1 MGHLPSSGREDGEV
15 AEILLSTGNALLPP
29 GFRDRLPPAAEA
41 ASQLV
46 RAVVDAFAA
55 RGYERVSPPLV
66 EHEASLTSWL
76 GKPLGGALFRSSDP
90 ATGEALALR
99 PDITGQIARIAATR
113 LAAAPRPLRL
123 AYAGPVLRGRA
134 GQLSPERELTQAGAE
149 LIGTDGEPAL
159 AELIATALDALSEA
173 GVGELSVDLTT
184 PELVPALAAGDWPVA
199 DLDGLLMALDGKD
212 WGALCDG
219 GREPYRALLDLAG
232 PAEAALPKLKQ
243 IAPGLA
249 GRIEALI
256 ARLPDV
262 RITIDPTER
271 HGFEYHSWIGF
282 SLFGSVN
289 GVPLRGEIG
298 RGGAYAVRHPGGMRE
313 AAAGV
318 SLYVD
323 MLVDAGLGATVRPR
337 LFLPFGT
344 AEAVG
349 RRLRSEGWATVQAL
363 SAEDSDAQCTHVWNG
378 RQPVAKATGQPL

>member
-1 MGHLPSSGREDGEV
+1 M
-15 AEILLSTGNALLPP
+15 TGNSSLLPP

-66 EHEASLTSWL
+66 EHEASLASWL
-76 GKPLGGALFRSSDP
+76 GKPMGGALFRSSDP

-113 LAAAPRPLRL
+113 LGSAPRPLRL

-149 LIGTDGEPAL
+149 LIGTDGEAGL
-159 AELIATALDALSEA
+159 AELIATALDALSAA

-184 PELVPALAAGDWPVA
+184 PELVPALGGSDWPVA

-212 WGALCDG
+212 WGALGSG

-232 PAEAALPKLKQ
+232 PAETALPKLAQ
-243 IAPGLA
+243 IAPALA
-249 GRIEALI
+249 GRIAALI
-256 ARLPDV
+256 ARLPEV
-262 RITIDPTER
+262 RVTIDPTER

-298 RGGAYAVRHPGGMRE
+298 RGGAYAVRHPDGTRE

-323 MLVDAGLGATVRPR
+323 MLVDAGLGASARPR

-344 AEAVG
+344 TEAVG
-349 RRLRSEGWATVQAL
+349 RQLRREGWATVQAL
-363 SAEDSDAQCTHVWNG
+363 SAEDSHAQCTHLWNG
-378 RQPVAKATGQPL
+378 KQPVAKG